1 MNFYTH
7 VHIRKNTVYLKGY
20 YEGRKIQETV
30 EFRPYLFEATGK
42 PSEYH
47 TLDGK
52 SVSKI
57 PFDSINA
64 AKEYLS
70 MFKDTSGK
78 KIYGL
83 NNFQYVFLNDEYPGE
98 VEYDASLVSVVSID
112 IETDSS
118 GSFPNIATA
127 DKEITAITVSK
138 NGRKIVLG
146 QRFYKSKSPNV
157 QYFMC
162 KDEKDLLNK
171 FLTIW
176 NHDDWKP
183 DVITGWNIE
192 MFDIPYLVNR
202 IRSILGEKDVK
213 MMSPWGVVYEREI
226 TRGKSGGKSVENR
239 VDIVYDL
246 VGIAVLDYLQLYKK
260 FSFTNQESYKLDH
273 IAFTELG
280 EKKVDYS
287 EYGSL
292 NDLYEKNFEL
302 FIDYNIKDV
311 ELVDRLEEKLGLI
324 KQVFALAYD
333 AKVNYVD
340 VLTTVR
346 PWDVIIHNYLMSK
359 KIVIHQFK
367 PGDSDFELVGGHV
380 KDPQIG
386 MHKWVASFD
395 LNSLYPHLIMQYNIS
410 PETFIKK
417 IDGFDS
423 VDKLLSKSDLHPDR
437 RHDWSYA
444 ANGCVYRKDKQGFL
458 PELMEKM
465 YNDRAKYKNLM
476 LDAKKRYETTKSK
489 KDENDIARYHNLQ
502 LAKKIQLNSAYGA
515 LGNQYFRWFNFDH
528 AEAITKSGQLSI
540 RWIEKKINEYLNK
553 MLKTDEDY
561 VIASDTDSIYVNMER
576 VVSAVYPN
584 GGEDSVIV
592 DALDKFIEAKIQP
605 YMDRCYQELAEMM
618 GAYQQKM
625 TMKRE
630 SIANKGIWIAKKMYM
645 LNVWDNEGVRY
656 SEPKLKVMGIASV
669 RSSTPAAVRVAL
681 KKGITL
687 IMDTDQE
694 SVIQYINKFRD
705 EFHSLPFEQ
714 VAFPR
719 GIKNMRKY
727 RDSSQIY
734 KKGTPIQV
742 KGALIYNKLI
752 EKFGN
757 KYQPISDGDKV
768 RFAYLKMPNPIHDT
782 VIAVPDEMPDEFN
795 LNQFIDRDMQFDKA
809 FLEPLRSILDVI
821 GWDTENRSTLEDF
834 FS

>member
-30 EFRPYLFEATGK
+30 DFRPYLFEASGK
-42 PSEYH
+42 PSEYR
-47 TLDGK
+47 TLDGQI
-52 SVSKI
+52 VSKI
-57 PFDSINA
+57 PFDSIND
-64 AKEYLS
+64 AKEYLN

-98 VEYDASLVSVVSID
+98 VEYDASLISVVSID

-118 GSFPNIATA
+118 GSFPDIATA

-157 QYFMC
+157 QYFVC

-176 NHDDWKP
+176 CHEDWKP
-183 DVITGWNIE
+183 DVVTGWNIE

-202 IRSILGEKDVK
+202 IRRILSEKDVK

-226 TRGKSGGKSVENR
+226 TRGKSGGKSVENK

-346 PWDVIIHNYLMSK
+346 SWDVIIHNYLMSK
-359 KIVIHQFK
+359 KIVIPQFK

-380 KDPQIG
+380 KDPKIG

-410 PETFIKK
+410 PETFIERLHSFPT
-417 IDGFDS
+417 IDR
-423 VDKLLSKSDLHPDR
+423 LLEKSSDYEYNDE
-437 RHDWSYA
+437 WSYA

-476 LDAKKRYETTKSK
+476 LDAKKRYEITKSK

-553 MLKTDEDY
+553 MLKTDIDY
-561 VIASDTDSIYVNMER
+561 VIASDTDSIYVNMES
-576 VVSAVYPN
+576 VVNAVYLN
-584 GGEDSVIV
+584 GGEESAIV

-605 YMDRCYQELAEMM
+605 YMDKCYQELAEYMN
-618 GAYQQKM
+618 AYQQKM

-669 RSSTPAAVRVAL
+669 RSSTPSAVRVAL

-687 IMDTDQE
+687 IMNTDQE

-705 EFHSLPFEQ
+705 EFHVLPFEQ
-714 VAFPR
+714 IAFPR

-752 EKFGN
+752 EKYGN
-757 KYQPISDGDKV
+757 KYQSISDGDKV

-795 LNQFIDRDMQFDKA
+795 LDQFVDRDMQFDKA
-809 FLEPLRSILDVI
+809 FLEPMRSILDAI